1 MIDVDEKEL
10 IRRAHFLQGL
20 SMRRIA
26 RERRHSRHTVRRA
39 LEDPGPPVYRRRQP
53 KPRPVLGPYTAV
65 IDQWLVEDQQRPPKQ
80 RHTARRIYHRLVA
93 EYGFAGGE
101 STVRQYV
108 REVGKAL
115 GLPPAELDRLAK
127 VSDGGSAKGIR
138 EEMARLAH

>member
-10 IRRAHFLQGL
+10 IRRAHFLEGL

-39 LEDPGPPVYRRRQP
+39 LEDPGPPIYRRRQP
-53 KPRPVLGPYTAV
+53 KPRPVLGPYAAV

-80 RHTARRIYHRLVA
+80 RHTARRVYHRLVA
-93 EYGFAGGE
+93 EYGFRGGE

-108 REVGKAL
+108 RERRPNRPEVVIPLEHDPSEAQVDWGVAQ
-115 GLPPAELDRLAK
+115 
-127 VSDGGSAKGIR
+127 V
-138 EEMARLAH
+138 

>member
-53 KPRPVLGPYTAV
+53 KPRPVLGPYAAV
-65 IDQWLVEDQQRPPKQ
+65 IDQWLVEDQHLQIDNQITCSVGRLSTIILDPGTD
-80 RHTARRIYHRLVA
+80 RGTSEYMYRRLEGLVTDA
-93 EYGFAGGE
+93 
-101 STVRQYV
+101 
-108 REVGKAL
+108 
-115 GLPPAELDRLAK
+115 
-127 VSDGGSAKGIR
+127 
-138 EEMARLAH
+138 